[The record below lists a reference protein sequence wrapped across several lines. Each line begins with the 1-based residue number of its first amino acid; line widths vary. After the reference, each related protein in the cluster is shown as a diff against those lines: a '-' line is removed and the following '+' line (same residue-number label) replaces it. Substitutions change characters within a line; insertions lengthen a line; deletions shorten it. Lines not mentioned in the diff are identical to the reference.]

1 MCDERG
7 RYSVEQQQGR
17 KGEEGPY
24 LRFRGTTRWSGSRHK
39 KSHGSFA
46 EVEGSCNHGASG
58 GHLSG
63 WPSYLESAAPRLIST
78 ELARTWAE
86 GWLSMQSLELLKKSN
101 RIYGML
107 SCEICTNLLPYFCHK
122 NCEFKWLMHPYGF
135 TTQKSI
141 KSYFEFSYF

>member
-1 MCDERG
+1 MRG
-7 RYSVEQQQGR
+7 AGTALSSSMGGRVR
-17 KGEEGPY
+17 KGHTWDSGAPRDGPV
-24 LRFRGTTRWSGSRHK
+24 SRHK

-46 EVEGSCNHGASG
+46 EVEGSCNQGASG

-63 WPSYLESAAPRLIST
+63 WPSDLESAAPRLIST

-122 NCEFKWLMHPYGF
+122 NCEFISLMHPFGF